1 MRINKNESMVFLAY
15 IAVCIIWGSTYLAM
29 RIAVS
34 QFPPELFAGIR
45 FALAGAIVLIFSV
58 LKKYAFPGTFKDF
71 IKAAIPGI
79 FMLAGANGL
88 VMFAEQWVH
97 SGITSII
104 LSTTPLFIALIEL
117 VIFRENKLGVIGFL
131 LLILGFTGTT
141 LLIAAGQGVG
151 ATDIKGGLMVLTASL
166 LWALGT
172 IYSQR
177 VKCSGHLVTN
187 IGIQMLSAGVVLIL
201 IGMAM
206 GELNKVQINSNVVMA
221 MVYLVVFGS
230 IIGYSS
236 NMFVLS
242 RWPASIAITSA
253 YINPIV
259 AVLLGVILLNE
270 AINQTS
276 IVFMILTLGSVI
288 GVHFRK
294 NKLGLKS
301 VKLE

>member
-1 MRINKNESMVFLAY
+1 MAY
-15 IAVCIIWGSTYLAM
+15 LAVCIIWGSTYLAM

-45 FALAGAIVLIFSV
+45 FASAGAIVLIFSA
-58 LKKYAFPGTFKDF
+58 LKKYAFPGTWKDF

-104 LSTTPLFIALIEL
+104 LSTTPLFIAVIEL
-117 VIFRENKLGVIGFL
+117 VIFRENKLGVIWFI
-131 LLILGFTGTT
+131 LLILGFAGTT
-141 LLIAAGQGVG
+141 LLIVAGQGIG
-151 ATDIKGGLMVLTASL
+151 ATDIKGGLMVLTAAL

-172 IYSQR
+172 IFSQR
-177 VKCSGHLVTN
+177 VKSSGHLVTN
-187 IGIQMLSAGVVLIL
+187 IGIQMLAAGAVLSL
-201 IGMAM
+201 IGIAA

-221 MVYLVVFGS
+221 MIYLVVFGS

-236 NMFVLS
+236 NMYVLS
-242 RWPASIAITSA
+242 KWPASIAITSA
-253 YINPIV
+253 YINPMV
-259 AVLLGVILLNE
+259 AVLLGVVLLNE
-270 AINQTS
+270 AIDQNS

-288 GVHFRK
+288 GLHFRK
-294 NKLGLKS
+294 YKLRLKD